1 MKFQKSKNHLKILNK
16 LVLKDVVIKNIS
28 SKYSDLVISLELL
41 FLLVIINV
49 IHFITIKNI
58 QRNLFSII
66 NSFFV
71 NEHKASLKFDINYN
85 YAKPIIITKKI
96 E

>member
-1 MKFQKSKNHLKILNK
+1 M
-16 LVLKDVVIKNIS
+16 LKDIVIKNIS
-28 SKYSDLVISLELL
+28 SKYSDLVISLELS
-41 FLLVIINV
+41 FLLVIINL
-49 IHFITIKNI
+49 HFIIIKNI

-71 NEHKASLKFDINYN
+71 NEHKVSLKFDTNYN
-85 YAKPIIITKKI
+85 YEKHFIIITKKI